1 MGKPVV
7 ATKTKAMQMFKE
19 YVYLGETKV
28 DYIRLIDK
36 ALLEQSDARSKM
48 QINFANTHTWTNS
61 VKDIYTAID
70 STLKQA

>member
-19 YVYLGETKV
+19 YVYLGETKE
-28 DYIRLIDK
+28 DYIRLINK
-36 ALLEQSDARSKM
+36 ALLEQSSARSKQ
-48 QINFANTHTWTNS
+48 QITFANTHTWTNS

-70 STLKQA
+70 TTLKQV